1 MDGANLERQKGE
13 TLVSLIVYEHP
24 LSPYAQKVKIALD
37 EKGVAYEA
45 RMPTAIGSGQ
55 PDTAFLKSNPR
66 GEVPSLL
73 DGDVAIFD
81 STIILE
87 YIEDKWASPAMLP
100 KSPVE
105 RAAARM
111 IEDVM
116 DTSFEP
122 INWGLGEIKWFKRA
136 TGERARALEARA
148 HAQARGIY
156 EWLTRQLGGKEWF
169 NGETFGWGDLSVAP
183 YLNGARGNGIAPDET
198 SPLGQWLKRA
208 NARPSVAKAAQ
219 AAAVVVANM
228 AQVDQAVKSGLFKRE
243 YRDHRL
249 EWMIR
254 SGGMDV
260 VLEGIEKNNIRFS
273 NELN

>member
-1 MDGANLERQKGE
+1 MS
-13 TLVSLIVYEHP
+13 LVVYEHP

-37 EKGVAYEA
+37 EKGIEYEA
-45 RMPTAIGSGQ
+45 RMPAAIGSGQ
-55 PDTAFLKSNPR
+55 PDRDFLRSNPR

-87 YIEDKWASPAMLP
+87 YIEDKWPTPALLP
-100 KSPVE
+100 RDPVA
-105 RAAARM
+105 RAQART

-136 TGERARALEARA
+136 EGERARTIEARA
-148 HAQARGIY
+148 SAQARGLY
-156 EWLTRQLGGKEWF
+156 DWLTRRLGDAEWF
-169 NGETFGWGDLSVAP
+169 GGDAFGWADLSVVP
-183 YLNGARGNGIAPDET
+183 YLNGARGNGIAPDEH
-198 SPLGQWLKRA
+198 SKLGEWLKRA
-208 NARPSVAKAAQ
+208 NARPSVRKSADA
-219 AAAVVVANM
+219 AAAVVAAM
-228 AQVDQAVKSGLFKRE
+228 PQVHKAIETGLFKRE

-254 SGGMDV
+254 SGGIDV
-260 VLEGIEKNNIRFS
+260 VLEGMRKDNIRFS
-273 NELN
+273 NEMG